1 MKFSSTQNA
10 MLYVLELM
18 ESYCCR
24 LLKMGEKKR
33 LEASPTCLEETKND

>member
-1 MKFSSTQNA
+1 

-24 LLKMGEKKR
+24 LLKMGEKKKIGGISYMLGR
-33 LEASPTCLEETKND
+33 NKK